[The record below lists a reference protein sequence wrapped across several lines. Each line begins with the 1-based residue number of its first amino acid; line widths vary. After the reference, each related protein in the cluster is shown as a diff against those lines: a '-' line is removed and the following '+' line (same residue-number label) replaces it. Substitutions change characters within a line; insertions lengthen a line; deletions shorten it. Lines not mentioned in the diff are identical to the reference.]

1 MQRARVSHFIMRWLL
16 PLFLVACGGAA
27 QNVAPSTTPT
37 PSGPPVRTST
47 QVITSS
53 DGATERE
60 LLERGERALLVQKWR
75 EAADAFEL
83 LLQATPSD
91 KAMVATATLDL
102 GLAYQGLGEYAKA
115 RAAYEKRLSIGEDG
129 ADARIARTRLFAV
142 LAYLEDWQALGELS
156 TKALARTDLEPME
169 KVNAYGGRT
178 IARIAAGDDAGAARD
193 LQTGLDIKEEQHYGN
208 GGRLPGPAAQLE
220 FAQGELRKMRSEKIS
235 FVPVDDTFL
244 QKMNVRC
251 QGLIDAQSSYADA
264 MRSEDPFW
272 ATISGYRVGQM
283 YRAIHRDLM
292 SIPPTALAK
301 TDKQK
306 QIFFGIMHL
315 RYRVLLEKG
324 MEMMKRTNDF
334 AIKNGDQA
342 WVLRTTQGKHEMELA
357 LEEEK
362 AVIASFPFS
371 EQEIQDALKLMEDH
385 YNQQQAKKKK

>member
-1 MQRARVSHFIMRWLL
+1 MRWLL

-27 QNVAPSTTPT
+27 QNVAPSTTPN
-37 PSGPPVRTST
+37 GPPVRTST
-47 QVITSS
+47 QVITPS

-91 KAMVATATLDL
+91 KAMVTTATLDL

-115 RAAYEKRLSIGEDG
+115 RAAYEKRLAIGEDG
-129 ADARIARTRLFAV
+129 SDARIARTRLFAV
-142 LAYLEDWQALGELS
+142 LAYLEDWQALGELG
-156 TKALARTDLEPME
+156 TKALARSDLEPME

-193 LQTGLDIKEEQHYGN
+193 LQTGLDIKEEQHYGS
-208 GGRLPGPAAQLE
+208 GGRLAGPLAQLE
-220 FAQGELRKMRSEKIS
+220 FAQGELRKTRSEKIS
-235 FVPVDDTFL
+235 FVPVDDMFL

-251 QGLIDAQSSYADA
+251 QGLIDAQSAYADA

-371 EQEIQDALKLMEDH
+371 EQEIQDALKLMEEH
-385 YNQQQAKKKK
+385 YNQQQAKKK